1 MSAPSFDARRS
12 HLAARA
18 RLSHKKA
25 AWPGPVLA
33 GAPVVRLAPVVW
45 FAPVVRLGRLFSGL
59 PAARRGV
66 AGSLRTYVATFSSV
80 LGCCVIP

>member
-33 GAPVVRLAPVVW
+33 GAPVVWL
-45 FAPVVRLGRLFSGL
+45 APVVRLRRLFSGL